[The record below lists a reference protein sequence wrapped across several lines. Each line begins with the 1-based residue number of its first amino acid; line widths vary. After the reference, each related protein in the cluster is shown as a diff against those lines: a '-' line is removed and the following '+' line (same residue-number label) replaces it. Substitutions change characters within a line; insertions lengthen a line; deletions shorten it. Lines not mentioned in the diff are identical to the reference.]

1 MSGEALHGYEVTSKQ
16 IRLSQPSDVLRVF
29 LAMPELREPFQLDAV
44 TVCRADHWPRRRCS
58 DPPIVRSLN

>member
-1 MSGEALHGYEVTSKQ
+1 MSGEVLHGYEVTSKQ

-44 TVCRADHWPRRRCS
+44 TVVEQIIGPDAAAH